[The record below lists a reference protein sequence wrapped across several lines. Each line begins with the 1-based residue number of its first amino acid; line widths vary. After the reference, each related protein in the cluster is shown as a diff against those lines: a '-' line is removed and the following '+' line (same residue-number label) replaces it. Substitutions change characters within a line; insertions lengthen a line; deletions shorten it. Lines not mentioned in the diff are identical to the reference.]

1 MEAAGKKS
9 LFWKF
14 ASGEPLWMTEK
25 KRAYREAYLAM
36 PAAERAAHWAA
47 HHKAAIV
54 ALVLVIAVTLSIAAT
69 PDDAEA
75 LPILIPIIGIGAAIV
90 GGISALDFAI
100 DGVVSW
106 IPDMIRGFCNATF
119 GLAETMLNSCIDSNM
134 LGNQFR
140 YMFGI
145 NNGGSTIYDWLHH
158 IQEQFIIPIAMLMLV
173 IFFTIGLGKILGD
186 AGKGETGIDTWQLV
200 VTFLAFAG
208 TSVVIENSWTIM
220 AWCYNIAAGVISAIG
235 NDIEAVASL
244 QTVPDSVENAG
255 VLLSLALSA
264 IIVVI
269 LAFFVMLITQ
279 ASIIVRGFQI
289 YIYTALA
296 PIPLA
301 TLTSESGRVMG
312 TGFLKRWLATI
323 LAGLVMILLLG
334 CFSQIIHGMGSMAI
348 PPMDDAITA
357 EGTINW
363 TANLLGCFPLY
374 IALAF
379 CMLQSGSW
387 ARELVGV

>member
-1 MEAAGKKS
+1 MDDHG
-9 LFWKF
+9 
-14 ASGEPLWMTEK
+14 
-25 KRAYREAYLAM
+25 
-36 PAAERAAHWAA
+36 
-47 HHKAAIV
+47 
-54 ALVLVIAVTLSIAAT
+54 LVL
-69 PDDAEA
+69 
-75 LPILIPIIGIGAAIV
+75 
-90 GGISALDFAI
+90 
-100 DGVVSW
+100 
-106 IPDMIRGFCNATF
+106 
-119 GLAETMLNSCIDSNM
+119 
-134 LGNQFR
+134 Q
-140 YMFGI
+140 
-145 NNGGSTIYDWLHH
+145 
-158 IQEQFIIPIAMLMLV
+158 
-173 IFFTIGLGKILGD
+173 
-186 AGKGETGIDTWQLV
+186 
-200 VTFLAFAG
+200 
-208 TSVVIENSWTIM
+208 
-220 AWCYNIAAGVISAIG
+220 NIAAGVISAIG

-255 VLLSLALSA
+255 VLLSLALSS

-357 EGTINW
+357 EGTID
-363 TANLLGCFPLY
+363 
-374 IALAF
+374 
-379 CMLQSGSW
+379 
-387 ARELVGV
+387 

>member
-1 MEAAGKKS
+1 MNQTGKKT

-14 ASGEPLWMTEK
+14 ASGEPLWMSTK
-25 KRAYREAYLAM
+25 KRAYRDEYLTLGCG
-36 PAAERAAHWAA
+36 ERAMHWAA
-47 HHKAAIV
+47 NHKAAL
-54 ALVLVIAVTLSIAAT
+54 AALLLVLAVTLSIATT

-75 LPILIPIIGIGAAIV
+75 LPILVPIIGIGAAIV

-134 LGNQFR
+134 LGNEFR

-145 NNGGSTIYDWLHH
+145 NNGGSTIYDWLHR
-158 IQEQFIIPIAMLMLV
+158 IQEQFIIPIAMLVLV
-173 IFFTIGLGKILGD
+173 VFFAIGLCKVVGD
-186 AGKGETGIDTWQLV
+186 AGKQDSGIDTWQLI
-200 VTFLAFAG
+200 VTFFAFML
-208 TSVVIENSWTIM
+208 TSVVIENSWSIM
-220 AWCYNIAAGVISAIG
+220 AWCYNLAATVIASIG
-235 NDIEAVASL
+235 NDIETVASL

-255 VLLSLALSA
+255 VLLSLALAS

-301 TLTSESGRVMG
+301 TLTSDSGRVIA

-323 LAGLVMILLLG
+323 IAGLVMILLLG

-387 ARELVGV
+387 ARELMGV